1 MGDVKPALTNPTT
14 LFYYNISLRKS
25 FYLEINGLHESAM
38 TNPTTLFYYNISLRK
53 SFIIRKLFG
62 KLSA

>member
-14 LFYYNISLRKS
+14 LFYYNISLCKS

-38 TNPTTLFYYNISLRK
+38 TNPTTLFYYNISLCK
-53 SFIIRKLFG
+53 SFYYSKVI
-62 KLSA
+62 